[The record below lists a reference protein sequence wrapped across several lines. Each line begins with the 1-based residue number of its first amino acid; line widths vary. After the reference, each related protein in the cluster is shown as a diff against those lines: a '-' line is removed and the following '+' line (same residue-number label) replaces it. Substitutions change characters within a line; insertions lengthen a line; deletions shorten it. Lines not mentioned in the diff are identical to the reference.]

1 MDIFTGLATY
11 FIIWWLSLFMV
22 LPIGIRSQLEDGEVA
37 KGSERGAPIA
47 PNLKKKLLWTTALAL
62 VFWLIML
69 FFVSVNK

>member
-22 LPIGIRSQLEDGEVA
+22 LPIGIRSQLEEGDVA
-37 KGSERGAPIA
+37 PGSERGAPIT

-69 FFVSVNK
+69 FFIFANK